1 MAGSFGSIEESDWSR
16 RMPAISSRRDST
28 HPSLAT
34 SREFFSF
41 AVVFAVVGFAFILW
55 RGWSLTRLDWI
66 SAIVASTAFAY
77 SFWMTDPA
85 PPPTAA
91 QIRRDELLSQFAVFA
106 VFLVFYSITSGS
118 DSSPFNAHV
127 RQAFA
132 LIHGHTYIDAPNF
145 IEHAQVG
152 RYSYQLHPIL
162 PSLML
167 MPFAAFWGMDTNQT
181 YFSIVVGAIDV
192 ALAWRLLG
200 RFRLTVNARG
210 WLTVF
215 FGAGTIVWYETVHG
229 TSWGVSMVVA
239 IAMTLLALD
248 EIFDEAR
255 PGVAG
260 SFAALAALA
269 RYDLAFVWPIYLALL
284 FIRGRSIRDLAWF
297 IPGCVAVGV
306 VYIAFNEVRY
316 QSPFDR
322 GVFIFADP
330 GSHLFGWE
338 HFPGNF
344 YTLFFMS
351 THLDGTFPYIHPS
364 FGGQALILTSPAFIL
379 ALRPS
384 FRRIET
390 ALIAVAALISMTPSL
405 FYFTN
410 GFAQYGT
417 RHYLHTFPFLLLLM
431 AFGVH
436 RRADQLTRILIV
448 ISILLIAFGVW
459 HERFYGLNA

>member
-1 MAGSFGSIEESDWSR
+1 
-16 RMPAISSRRDST
+16 MPASSGRLSST

-34 SREFFSF
+34 SRGFFGF
-41 AVVFAVVGFAFILW
+41 AVAFAIAGFAVILW
-55 RGWSLTRLDWI
+55 HGWQLSRTDWI
-66 SAIVASTAFAY
+66 SAILASAAFAY
-77 SFWMTDPA
+77 SFWLSDPA
-85 PPPTAA
+85 SMTEVVVA
-91 QIRRDELLSQFAVFA
+91 RNEMLSQFAVF
-106 VFLVFYSITSGS
+106 VTFLVFYSITAGS
-118 DSSPFNAHV
+118 DTSPFNAHV

-132 LIHGHTYIDAPNF
+132 LNHRHTYIDAPNY
-145 IEHAQVG
+145 IEHAQIG
-152 RYSYQLHPIL
+152 PFSYQLHPIL
-162 PSLML
+162 PALFL
-167 MPFAAFWGMDTNQT
+167 MPFTAIWGMDTNQT
-181 YFSIVVGAIDV
+181 MFSIVFGAIDV

-200 RFRLTVNARG
+200 RFRLTVNARA

-239 IAMTLLALD
+239 IAMTLFALD
-248 EIFDEAR
+248 ETFADSR
-255 PGVAG
+255 PAIAG

-284 FIRGRSIRDLAWF
+284 YLRGRSIRDLLWF
-297 IPGCVAVGV
+297 IPGCAVVAI
-306 VYIAFNEVRY
+306 VYVTFNEIRY

-330 GSHLFGWE
+330 GSHLFGFE

-351 THLDGTFPYIHPS
+351 TRLDGSFPYIHPT

-384 FRRIET
+384 FLRIQT
-390 ALIAVAALISMTPSL
+390 ALIGLATIIAMTPSL

-410 GFAQYGT
+410 GFSQYGT
-417 RHYLHTFPFLLLLM
+417 RHYLHAFPFLLLLM

-448 ISILLIAFGVW
+448 LSVLLIAFGVW

>member
-1 MAGSFGSIEESDWSR
+1 MSIELPESQDG
-16 RMPAISSRRDST
+16 ALG
-28 HPSLAT
+28 PSLAT
-34 SREFFSF
+34 SRGFLAA
-41 AVVFAVVGFAFILW
+41 AVVFVVVGYAVIIW
-55 RGWSLTRLDWI
+55 HGWHLTRLDWI
-66 SAIVASTAFAY
+66 AAILASGALAY
-77 SFWMTDPA
+77 SFRLVDPVPMTADA
-85 PPPTAA
+85 VK
-91 QIRRDELLSQFAVFA
+91 RDEMLSQVAVFVA
-106 VFLVFYSITSGS
+106 FLAFYAITAGS
-118 DSSPFNAHV
+118 DVSPFNAHV

-132 LIHGHTYIDAPNF
+132 LIHGHTYIDAPNY

-152 RYSYQLHPIL
+152 QYSYQLHPLL
-162 PSLML
+162 PSLLL
-167 MPFAAFWGMDTNQT
+167 MPFAAIWGMNTNQAI
-181 YFSIVVGAIDV
+181 FSIVVGALDA

-200 RFRLTVNARG
+200 RLRLTVNART

-229 TSWGVSMVVA
+229 TSWGVSMVGA
-239 IAMTLLALD
+239 IAPTLIALD
-248 EIFDEAR
+248 ETFSKAR
-255 PGVAG
+255 PANVGI
-260 SFAALAALA
+260 FAALAALA

-284 FIRGRSIRDLAWF
+284 FIRGRRVRELMWF
-297 IPGCVAVGV
+297 IPGCVAVGA
-306 VYIAFNEVRY
+306 VYVTFNEIRY
-316 QSPFDR
+316 QSLFDR
-322 GVFIFADP
+322 GVFIFAEP

-344 YTLFFMS
+344 YTLFFM
-351 THLDGTFPYIHPS
+351 TTRLDGTFPYIHPT

-384 FRRIET
+384 VRRIQT
-390 ALIAVAALISMTPSL
+390 ALVGLAALIAMTPSL

-448 ISILLIAFGVW
+448 VSVLMIAFGVW
-459 HERFYGLNA
+459 HERFYGLPV

>member
-1 MAGSFGSIEESDWSR
+1 
-16 RMPAISSRRDST
+16 MPATSERIDST
-28 HPSLAT
+28 RPTLAT
-34 SREFFSF
+34 SRGFFAA
-41 AVVFAVVGFAFILW
+41 AVLIAEVGYAVILL
-55 RGWSLTRLDWI
+55 RGWHVTRLDII
-66 SAIVASTAFAY
+66 SGILALGALAY
-77 SFWMTDPA
+77 SFRLADPTPVTDEA
-85 PPPTAA
+85 
-91 QIRRDELLSQFAVFA
+91 IKRDEMLSQFAVFV
-106 VFLVFYSITSGS
+106 VFLVFYVITAGS
-118 DSSPFNAHV
+118 DTSPFNAHV

-132 LIHGHTYIDAPNF
+132 LIHGHTYIDAPNY

-162 PSLML
+162 PALLL
-167 MPFAAFWGMDTNQT
+167 MPCTAIWGMGTNQAI
-181 YFSIVVGAIDV
+181 FSIIFGALDV

-200 RFRLTVNARG
+200 RLRLTVGART

-248 EIFDEAR
+248 ETFAKAGPAIVGIF
-255 PGVAG
+255 G
-260 SFAALAALA
+260 ALAALA
-269 RYDLAFVWPIYLALL
+269 RYDLAFVWPVYLALL
-284 FIRGRSIRDLAWF
+284 YVRGRTIRELTWF
-297 IPGCVAVGV
+297 IPGCVAVAAA
-306 VYIAFNEVRY
+306 YITFNEIRY
-316 QSPFDR
+316 QSLFDR
-322 GVFIFADP
+322 GVFIFAEP

-351 THLDGTFPYIHPS
+351 TRLDSSFPYIHPT

-384 FRRIET
+384 FRRIQT
-390 ALIAVAALISMTPSL
+390 ALVGAAALIAMTPSL

-417 RHYLHTFPFLLLLM
+417 RHYLHAFPFLLLLM

-436 RRADQLTRILIV
+436 RRADQLTRILIAV
-448 ISILLIAFGVW
+448 SVLMIAFGVW

>member
-1 MAGSFGSIEESDWSR
+1 
-16 RMPAISSRRDST
+16 MPAASKRIGST

-34 SREFFSF
+34 SREFF
-41 AVVFAVVGFAFILW
+41 AVAVGIAVVGYAVILW
-55 RGWSLTRLDWI
+55 HGWRLSRMDII
-66 SAIVASTAFAY
+66 SGVLALGALAY
-77 SFWMTDPA
+77 SLRLTKSERLIVE
-85 PPPTAA
+85 TATK
-91 QIRRDELLSQFAVFA
+91 RDELLSQFAVFV
-106 VFLVFYSITSGS
+106 VFLAFYAITAGS

-162 PSLML
+162 PALL
-167 MPFAAFWGMDTNQT
+167 LVPFTVIWGMDTNQT
-181 YFSIVVGAIDV
+181 IFSIILGALDV

-200 RFRLTVNARG
+200 RLRLTVNART

-248 EIFDEAR
+248 ETFASTR
-255 PGVAG
+255 PEIVGI
-260 SFAALAALA
+260 FAALAALA

-284 FIRGRSIRDLAWF
+284 YVRGRKIRELTWF
-297 IPGCVAVGV
+297 IPGCVAVAA
-306 VYIAFNEVRY
+306 VYISFNEIRY
-316 QSPFDR
+316 QSLFDR
-322 GVFIFADP
+322 GVFIFAP
-330 GSHLFGWE
+330 QGSHLFGWE

-351 THLDGTFPYIHPS
+351 TRLDSSFPYIHPT

-384 FRRIET
+384 FRKIQT
-390 ALIAVAALISMTPSL
+390 ALIGAAALIAMTPSL

-417 RHYLHTFPFLLLLM
+417 RHYLHAFPFLLLLM

-436 RRADQLTRILIV
+436 RRDDQLTRILIALSV
-448 ISILLIAFGVW
+448 LLIAFGVW

>member
-1 MAGSFGSIEESDWSR
+1 
-16 RMPAISSRRDST
+16 MPAIDDRST

-34 SREFFSF
+34 SRGFFGF
-41 AVVFAVVGFAFILW
+41 AVAFAIVGFAFILW
-55 RGWSLTRLDWI
+55 HGWQLTRIDWI
-66 SAIVASTAFAY
+66 SAFLASAAFAY
-77 SFWMTDPA
+77 SFWLAD
-85 PPPTAA
+85 PPPIAGAA
-91 QIRRDELLSQFAVFA
+91 RDPLTVNRNEMLSQFAVFVA
-106 VFLVFYSITSGS
+106 FLVFYSVTAGS
-118 DSSPFNAHV
+118 DVSPFNAHV

-132 LIHGHTYIDAPNF
+132 LNHRHTYIDAPNY
-145 IEHAQVG
+145 IEHAQIG
-152 RYSYQLHPIL
+152 PFSYQLHPIL
-162 PSLML
+162 PALLL
-167 MPFAAFWGMDTNQT
+167 MPFTAIWGMDTNQT
-181 YFSIVVGAIDV
+181 IFSIVFGALDV

-200 RFRLTVNARG
+200 RFRLTVNARA
-210 WLTVF
+210 WLTIF
-215 FGAGTIVWYETVHG
+215 FGAGTIVWYETIHG

-239 IAMTLLALD
+239 IAMTLFALD
-248 EIFDEAR
+248 ETFDKSR
-255 PGVAG
+255 PLVVG

-284 FIRGRSIRDLAWF
+284 FLRRRSIRDLMWF
-297 IPGCVAVGV
+297 IPGCAVVAV
-306 VYIAFNEVRY
+306 VYVTFNEIRY

-330 GSHLFGWE
+330 GSHLFGLE

-384 FRRIET
+384 FRRIQT
-390 ALIAVAALISMTPSL
+390 ALIGLATIIAMTPSL

-410 GFAQYGT
+410 GFSQYGT
-417 RHYLHTFPFLLLLM
+417 RHYLHAFPFMLLLM

-448 ISILLIAFGVW
+448 LSILLIAFGVW

>member
-1 MAGSFGSIEESDWSR
+1 MRIGSTS
-16 RMPAISSRRDST
+16 PT
-28 HPSLAT
+28 LTT
-34 SREFFSF
+34 SRQFLAL
-41 AVVFAVVGFAFILW
+41 AVVIAVVGYAVILW
-55 RGWSLTRLDWI
+55 HGWRLTRIDWI
-66 SAIVASTAFAY
+66 SSILAAGTLAY
-77 SFWMTDPA
+77 SFWLTGSERLIVE
-85 PPPTAA
+85 TAA
-91 QIRRDELLSQFAVFA
+91 RRDEMFSQFAVFA
-106 VFLVFYSITSGS
+106 LFLAFYSITAGS
-118 DSSPFNAHV
+118 DVSPFNAHV

-132 LIHGHTYIDAPNF
+132 LVHGHTYIDAPNY
-145 IEHAQVG
+145 IEHAQIG
-152 RYSYQLHPIL
+152 RYSYQLHPML
-162 PSLML
+162 PSLL
-167 MPFAAFWGMDTNQT
+167 LTPFAAIWGMDTNQT
-181 YFSIVVGAIDV
+181 MFSIVFGALDV

-200 RFRLTVNARG
+200 RLGLTVNART

-215 FGAGTIVWYETVHG
+215 FGAGTIVWYETIHG

-248 EIFDEAR
+248 ETFAEGR
-255 PGVAG
+255 PAVVGI
-260 SFAALAALA
+260 FAALAALA

-284 FIRGRSIRDLAWF
+284 YLDGRTIRQLSWF
-297 IPGCVAVGV
+297 IPGCVAVAA
-306 VYIAFNEVRY
+306 VYITFNEIRY
-316 QSPFDR
+316 QSLFDR
-322 GVFIFADP
+322 GVFIFAPP

-351 THLDGTFPYIHPS
+351 TRLDSSFPYIHPT

-384 FRRIET
+384 FRRIKT
-390 ALIAVAALISMTPSL
+390 ALIGAAALVAMTPSL

-417 RHYLHTFPFLLLLM
+417 RHYLHTFPFLLLLV

-436 RRADQLTRILIV
+436 RRADQLTRILV
-448 ISILLIAFGVW
+448 VVSVVLIAFGVW

>member
-1 MAGSFGSIEESDWSR
+1 
-16 RMPAISSRRDST
+16 MPALSERLGAN
-28 HPSLAT
+28 HPSLVT
-34 SREFFSF
+34 NRKFFAF
-41 AVVFAVVGFAFILW
+41 AVIFVVVGYAFILW
-55 RGWSLTRLDWI
+55 HRWELTRLDWL
-66 SAIVASTAFAY
+66 SAILAAGGLAY
-77 SFWMTDPA
+77 SLRLKEPGRMTDE
-85 PPPTAA
+85 AA
-91 QIRRDELLSQFAVFA
+91 SVRDEMLSQFAVFV
-106 VFLVFYSITSGS
+106 VFLTFYSTTAGS

-132 LIHGHTYIDAPNF
+132 LIHGHSYIDAPNY
-145 IEHAQVG
+145 IEHAQIG
-152 RYSYQLHPIL
+152 PYSYQLHPIL

-181 YFSIVVGAIDV
+181 IFSIVIGALDV

-200 RFRLTVNARG
+200 RFRLTVNART

-215 FGAGTIVWYETVHG
+215 FGAGTIVWYETIHG

-239 IAMTLLALD
+239 IAMTLIALD
-248 EIFDEAR
+248 ETFGEGR
-255 PGVAG
+255 PALVGI
-260 SFAALAALA
+260 FAALAALA
-269 RYDLAFVWPIYLALL
+269 RYDLAFVWPIFVALL
-284 FIRGRSIRDLAWF
+284 FIRGRSIRELTRF

-306 VYIAFNEVRY
+306 VYIWFNEVRY
-316 QSPFDR
+316 HSMFDR
-322 GVFIFADP
+322 GVFIFAPP

-351 THLDGTFPYIHPS
+351 TRLDSSFPYIHPT
-364 FGGQALILTSPAFIL
+364 FGGQALLLTSPAFLL

-384 FRRIET
+384 FRKIQT
-390 ALIAVAALISMTPSL
+390 ALVGMAALIAMTPSL

-436 RRADQLTRILIV
+436 RRVDQMTRILIV
-448 ISILLIAFGVW
+448 VSVLLIAFGVW
-459 HERFYGLNA
+459 HERFYGLNG

>member
-1 MAGSFGSIEESDWSR
+1 MSSNVFGRGSVNR
-16 RMPAISSRRDST
+16 
-28 HPSLAT
+28 PSLAT
-34 SREFFSF
+34 SRRFFAA
-41 AVVFAVVGFAFILW
+41 AVVIMVVGYGVIL
-55 RGWSLTRLDWI
+55 RQGWQPTRLDAI
-66 SAIVASTAFAY
+66 SAIVALGALLFSY
-77 SFWMTDPA
+77 WLTDSERLIVE
-85 PPPTAA
+85 AA
-91 QIRRDELLSQFAVFA
+91 VKRDELLSQVAVF
-106 VFLVFYSITSGS
+106 VGFLAFYAITAGS
-118 DSSPFNAHV
+118 DVSPYDAHV

-132 LIHGHTYIDAPNF
+132 LIHGHTYIAAPNY
-145 IEHAQVG
+145 IEHAQIG
-152 RYSYQLHPIL
+152 PFSYQLHPML
-162 PSLML
+162 PSLLL
-167 MPFAAFWGMDTNQT
+167 MPFAAIWGMDTNQT
-181 YFSIVVGAIDV
+181 IFSIVFGALDV

-200 RFRLTVNARG
+200 RFRLTVNART
-210 WLTVF
+210 WLTIF
-215 FGAGTIVWYETVHG
+215 FGAGTIVWYETIHG

-239 IAMTLLALD
+239 IAMTLIALD
-248 EIFDEAR
+248 ATFGEGR
-255 PGVAG
+255 PAIVG

-284 FIRGRSIRDLAWF
+284 CTRGRSIRELMWF
-297 IPGCVAVGV
+297 IPGCVAVAV
-306 VYIAFNEVRY
+306 VYATFNEIRY
-316 QSPFDR
+316 HNLFDR
-322 GVFIFADP
+322 GVFIFAPP

-351 THLDGTFPYIHPS
+351 TRLDGSFPYIHPT

-384 FRRIET
+384 FRRLQT
-390 ALIAVAALISMTPSL
+390 ALVSLATLIAMTPSL

-436 RRADQLTRILIV
+436 RRTDQLTRILIAV
-448 ISILLIAFGVW
+448 SVLLIAFGVW

>member
-1 MAGSFGSIEESDWSR
+1 MSIDLTES
-16 RMPAISSRRDST
+16 
-28 HPSLAT
+28 HPGANRPNLAT
-34 SREFFSF
+34 SRRFFVA
-41 AVVFAVVGFAFILW
+41 AVVFAVVGYAVILW
-55 RGWSLTRLDWI
+55 HGWRLTRLDII
-66 SAIVASTAFAY
+66 SAVVALGALTY
-77 SFWMTDPA
+77 SFWLKDSERLIVE
-85 PPPTAA
+85 TAA
-91 QIRRDELLSQFAVFA
+91 KRDEMISQFAVFVA
-106 VFLVFYSITSGS
+106 FLAFYAITAGS
-118 DSSPFNAHV
+118 DTSPFNAHV

-132 LIHGHTYIDAPNF
+132 FIHGHTYIDAPSY
-145 IEHAQVG
+145 IEHAQLG
-152 RYSYQLHPIL
+152 HYSYQLHPIL
-162 PSLML
+162 PALLL
-167 MPFAAFWGMDTNQT
+167 MPFAAIWGMDTNQT
-181 YFSIVVGAIDV
+181 IFSIVFGALDV

-200 RFRLTVNARG
+200 RLRLTVNART

-239 IAMTLLALD
+239 IAMTLIALD
-248 EIFDEAR
+248 ETFGKAR
-255 PGVAG
+255 PAIVGM
-260 SFAALAALA
+260 FAALAALA

-284 FIRGRSIRDLAWF
+284 YARGERRIRELAWF
-297 IPGCVAVGV
+297 IPGCAAVAV
-306 VYIAFNEVRY
+306 VYITFNEIRY
-316 QSPFDR
+316 QSMFDR
-322 GVFIFADP
+322 GVFIFAPP

-351 THLDGTFPYIHPS
+351 THLDGTFPYIHPT

-384 FRRIET
+384 FRRIQT
-390 ALIAVAALISMTPSL
+390 ALVGVAALIAMTPSL

-417 RHYLHTFPFLLLLM
+417 RHYLHTFPFLLLLI

-436 RRADQLTRILIV
+436 RRADQLTRILIAV
-448 ISILLIAFGVW
+448 SVLMIAFGVW